1 MRVTVGRR
9 AAALEL
15 FERAGKDFVNVPAE
29 AGTTSGGS
37 DAAAAAPAR
46 EERCPEGGR
55 GEEEEEEE
63 EEETFGLLDRPA
75 TRALFRQAC
84 ASRDDVAHKDLVP

>member
-1 MRVTVGRR
+1 M
-9 AAALEL
+9 
-15 FERAGKDFVNVPAE
+15 PAE
-29 AGTTSGGS
+29 AGATSGGS
-37 DAAAAAPAR
+37 DVAAAAPAR
-46 EERCPEGGR
+46 EERGPEGG
-55 GEEEEEEE
+55 GGEEEEEE